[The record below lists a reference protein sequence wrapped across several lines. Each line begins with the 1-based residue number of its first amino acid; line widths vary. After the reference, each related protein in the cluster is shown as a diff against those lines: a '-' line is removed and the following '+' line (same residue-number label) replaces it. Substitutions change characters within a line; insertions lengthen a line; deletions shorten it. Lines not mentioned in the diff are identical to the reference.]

1 MHTVNKYKKKTL
13 FYCRIKQIEQME
25 WLITRQRKHNNSLDC
40 QIAELKVNIDK
51 RNFDKDYLISEKDI
65 IEHNER

>member
-1 MHTVNKYKKKTL
+1 MHTVNKYQKKTP
-13 FYCRIKQIEQME
+13 FYCRIKRIEQME
-25 WLITRQRKHNNSLDC
+25 WLITRQRKYNNSLDC

-51 RNFDKDYLISEKDI
+51 RSFDKDYLISEKDI